1 MQSKN
6 LNGYT
11 LIEMSIVLI
20 IVGLLVS
27 SVTAGSKM
35 IENAKVIRFIKDM
48 ETYKHATYI
57 FKLMQDRLPGDFNND
72 GYVGRFY
79 YSNTKK
85 DEPAFVYHKTGS
97 KYNGKTLGFRAG
109 PFVELFDAKLLD
121 FEPDI
126 NNLAST
132 TSVNIDIK
140 KSLYP
145 KVNPY
150 KNFLHSGFYT
160 HENTTIPS
168 TSSEYKMNGIYMWI
182 SSIDDKGLKAK
193 LVERIDKKVDDGIH
207 NAGKFR
213 AGCPKES
220 AAKTYSQAMLDNNDC
235 TEFMYELIPLGI

>member
-20 IVGLLVS
+20 IIGLLVS

-35 IENAKVIRFIKDM
+35 IENAKVNRFIKDM
-48 ETYKHATYI
+48 ETYKHATYM
-57 FKLMQDRLPGDFNND
+57 FKIMNNRLPGDFNND
-72 GYVGRFY
+72 GYVGKFY
-79 YSNTKK
+79 HVNINEN
-85 DEPAFVYHKTGS
+85 EPAFVYHKTGS

-121 FEPDI
+121 FEPNI
-126 NNLAST
+126 NNLSST
-132 TSVNIDIK
+132 SSDINIIK
-140 KSLYP
+140 LLSP

-150 KNFLHSGFYT
+150 GNLLHSAFYT
-160 HENTTIPS
+160 YENTLIPA
-168 TSSEYKMNGIYMWI
+168 TSSVYKANGVYMHLL
-182 SSIDDKGLKAK
+182 STDGKGLKAK

-207 NAGKFR
+207 NVGKFR

-220 AAKTYSQAMLDNNDC
+220 GAKTYSQAMLDNNDC
-235 TEFMYELIPLGI
+235 TEFIYELIPLGI

>member
-1 MQSKN
+1 MIYKN
-6 LNGYT
+6 LKGYT

-20 IVGLLVS
+20 IVGLLIS

-35 IENAKVIRFIKDM
+35 IENAKVNRFIKDM
-48 ETYKHATYI
+48 ETYKHATYM
-57 FKLMQDRLPGDFNND
+57 FKIMNNRLPGDFNND
-72 GYVGRFY
+72 GNTGRFY
-79 YSNTKK
+79 HVNIHEN
-85 DEPAFVYHKTGS
+85 EPAFVYHKTGS

-132 TSVNIDIK
+132 SNNVDIK
-140 KSLYP
+140 KSLCP

-182 SSIDDKGLKAK
+182 SSTDSVGLKAK
-193 LVERIDKKVDDGIH
+193 LVERLDKKIDDGIH

-213 AGCPKES
+213 AGCPRES
-220 AAKTYSQAMLDNNDC
+220 AAKTYSQAILDNNDC
-235 TEFMYELIPLGI
+235 VEFMYELIPLGI